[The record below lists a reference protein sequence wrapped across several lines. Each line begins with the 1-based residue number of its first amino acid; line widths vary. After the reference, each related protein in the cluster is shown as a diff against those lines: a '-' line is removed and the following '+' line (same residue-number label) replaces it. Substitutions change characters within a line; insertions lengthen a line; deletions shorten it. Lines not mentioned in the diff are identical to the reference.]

1 MIRSLTLPAP
11 LRVLMLLT
19 IVSALVLATFAP
31 ALAGM
36 HPAANDGQRLEDQSA
51 DVQATYRA
59 VYGDDAA
66 AKWVEEHN
74 AAIAMTGNMYYD
86 RIVAVAKARIEAS
99 KAMSMDMGM
108 GDDMS
113 MGDDMKMG
121 DDMDMSMDM
130 DLPYRI
136 AADVISR
143 GTEKE
148 FLAGTDA
155 GVLYGIGISEDEIN
169 KMKMDDMSMGDMM

>member
-1 MIRSLTLPAP
+1 MR
-11 LRVLMLLT
+11 
-19 IVSALVLATFAP
+19 
-31 ALAGM
+31 
-36 HPAANDGQRLEDQSA
+36 
-51 DVQATYRA
+51 ATYRA

-66 AKWVEEHN
+66 AKWIEEHN

-99 KAMSMDMGM
+99 KSMSMDMDM
-108 GDDMS
+108 G

-121 DDMDMSMDM
+121 DDMDMSM

-155 GVLYGIGISEDEIN
+155 GVLYGIGISEDEI
-169 KMKMDDMSMGDMM
+169 KMMKMDDMSMGDMM

>member
-1 MIRSLTLPAP
+1 MIRSLSLPAP

-19 IVSALVLATFAP
+19 LVCALVLATLAP
-31 ALAGM
+31 ALADS
-36 HPAANDGQRLEDQSA
+36 HPAADDGQRLEDQSA
-51 DVQATYRA
+51 DVQASYRA

-66 AKWVEEHN
+66 AKWIEDHN
-74 AAIAMTGNMYYD
+74 AAIAITGNMYYH

-99 KAMSMDMGM
+99 KAMRMDMDMGM
-108 GDDMS
+108 G

-121 DDMDMSMDM
+121 DDMDMGMSM

-136 AADVISR
+136 AADVIGR
-143 GTEKE
+143 GTEKA

-169 KMKMDDMSMGDMM
+169 KMDMDGMMMDDMM